1 MEVRNVRKSFLKVLM
16 LVSIYSLHLFFIQV
30 LMAVPSATTFQHFK
44 VYFSNTKSKQ
54 NPRPPVTDYYQL
66 HKHESKQSRTEVY
79 CPVTAL
85 EPSPVIVCPA
95 QGIPALT
102 TTVSTFFS
110 SLSDDAFKLYRKHRS
125 FLI

>member
-85 EPSPVIVCPA
+85 EPSPIIVCPTQNIA
-95 QGIPALT
+95 SANTTIPT
-102 TTVSTFFS
+102 FVSPF
-110 SLSDDAFKLYRKHRS
+110 SDDAFKLYRKHRT